1 VAKRRGSGEG
11 SIYRSKD
18 GRWRGEISLGHSPE
32 GKPLR
37 KIIYGKDQA
46 EVLKEVTRI
55 RGKRVAGRKVS
66 HSKQTLADFLLSWL
80 EDTVKLTNRA
90 STYRSYEWIV
100 RFHLIP
106 GLGKLTLEKLNPQV
120 LQAFVTSRSKSGLS
134 PATVKH
140 INATL
145 KAALSQAEDWELVD
159 RNVAKLVKL
168 PRAQKYKPTFL
179 SPEQAKAFLLFTA
192 EHKQSALFSVALS
205 LGLRRGEISGLR
217 WEDIDFAA
225 GMLKVTHSLQRSK
238 GLGLQLGDPKSSKAQ
253 RLLRLP
259 QVCVQALIRQKENQR
274 IAREWCGTEW
284 KQTGFVFTTG
294 IGTPMPPEILSR
306 EFKEAI
312 AAAGLPD
319 MRLHDLRHSCAVLLL
334 AQGVH
339 PKLVQETLGHSTYQ
353 LTMDTYSHMIPQLR
367 NEVADRMDE
376 ILSPTN
382 APTKMPAA
390 RLQ

>member
-1 VAKRRGSGEG
+1 MPKRRGNSEG
-11 SIYRSKD
+11 SIYKTKD
-18 GRWRGEISLGHSPE
+18 GRWRGEISLGYTAE
-32 GKPLR
+32 GTPIR

-46 EVLKEVTRI
+46 EVISEFARL
-55 RGKRVAGRKVS
+55 GKKRSSGQKVQR
-66 HSKQTLADFLLSWL
+66 SKQTVADFLTAWL
-80 EDTVKLTNRA
+80 EDSVKLTNRA
-90 STYRSYEWIV
+90 GTYRSYEWIV
-100 RFHLIP
+100 RVHLIP

-120 LQAFVTSRSKSGLS
+120 LQAFTTGRSKAGLS

-145 KAALSQAEDWELVD
+145 RAALSQAEEWELVD

-192 EHKQSALFSVALS
+192 DHPQEALFSVALS
-205 LGLRRGEISGLR
+205 LGLRRGEIVGLR
-217 WEDIDFAA
+217 WQDIDFAA
-225 GMLKVTHSLQRSK
+225 GMLRVTHSLERIK
-238 GLGLQLGDPKSSKAQ
+238 GSGLQLGDPKSAKAQ

-259 QVCVQALIRQKENQR
+259 QVCILALARQKENQR
-274 IAREWCGTEW
+274 IAREWCGAKW
-284 KQTGFVFTTG
+284 KEGDFVFTTSV
-294 IGTPMPPEILSR
+294 GTPMQPEMVTR
-306 EFKEAI
+306 EFKAII
-312 AAAGLPD
+312 AASGLPD
-319 MRLHDLRHSCAVLLL
+319 MRLHDLRHSCATLLL

-376 ILSPTN
+376 ILSPTKL
-382 APTKMPAA
+382 PPKTPEV